1 MSISVAS
8 RKAKGRRLQ
17 DWVRDQL
24 YSRFNSLEEGDIRGA
39 IMGETGAD
47 IKLSPLA
54 AKQIPLKIECKAR
67 EGYKGI
73 YYAYQQGSTHEG
85 KGETVLIIQ
94 MNREITLGILNAYYF
109 LDLIQKDK
117 SCSTKI

>member
-24 YSRFNSLEEGDIRGA
+24 YNRFNSLEEGDIRGA

-73 YYAYQQGSTHEG
+73 YSAYQQASTHEG
-85 KGETVLIIQ
+85 KGEPVLIIK
-94 MNREITLGILNAYYF
+94 MNREIPLAILNASYF
-109 LDLIQKDK
+109 LDLIKKDT

>member
-24 YSRFNSLEEGDIRGA
+24 YIRFPSLEEGDIRGA

-47 IKLSPLA
+47 IKLSPSA
-54 AKQIPLKIECKAR
+54 EKQIPIKVECKAR

-73 YYAYQQGSTHEG
+73 YSAYQQAESHEG
-85 KGETVLIIQ
+85 KGEPVIIIK
-94 MNREITLGILNAYYF
+94 MNREKPLAIVDASYF
-109 LDLIQKDK
+109 LDLIKKDTP
-117 SCSTKI
+117 CNTKI

>member
-1 MSISVAS
+1 MVISVAS

-24 YSRFNSLEEGDIRGA
+24 YLRFPSLEEGDIRGA

-54 AKQIPLKIECKAR
+54 AKQIPIKIECKSR
-67 EGYKGI
+67 ESYKGI
-73 YYAYQQGSTHEG
+73 YASYQQATKHEG
-85 KGETVLIIQ
+85 KGEPILVIK
-94 MNREITLGILNAYYF
+94 MNRENPLVIVDASYF
-109 LDLIQKDK
+109 LDFIKK
-117 SCSTKI
+117 ETPCNTKM

>member
-24 YSRFNSLEEGDIRGA
+24 YKRFSSLEEGDIRGA

-73 YYAYQQGSTHEG
+73 YDAYQQATGHEG
-85 KGETVLIIQ
+85 KGEPVLIIK
-94 MNREITLGILNAYYF
+94 MNREAPLAIINASYF
-109 LDLIQKDK
+109 LDLIKKDITCTSK
-117 SCSTKI
+117 T